1 MSTATI
7 MRLCRAPHGLVVRV
21 AIAGALSCGSPAAD
35 PADTVERYFDLL
47 ARDPV
52 RTLPL
57 LTDDFH
63 RRHGLGVVT
72 ADEAR
77 RLARGERGGAA
88 AAPAGAPADR
98 YQMGWLAI
106 QSREPYRVLR
116 DRLAVTREAVEAG
129 ARAAVVT
136 VRVEP
141 DAAPAFVQ
149 RFELV
154 RAGPA
159 DRWRIDAVMQLEV
172 APPSQP
178 AAFVAWPN
186 EAARRRLEASR
197 PAP

>member
-1 MSTATI
+1 MSTATTL
-7 MRLCRAPHGLVVRV
+7 RPRRAPRGLVARV

-63 RRHGLGVVT
+63 RRHALGVVT

-77 RLARGERGGAA
+77 RLARGERSGAA
-88 AAPAGAPADR
+88 AAPAGAPVDR
-98 YQMGWLAI
+98 YQMGWLAV
-106 QSREPYRVLR
+106 QSREPFRMLR

-129 ARAAVVT
+129 ERTAVVT

-141 DAAPAFVQ
+141 GAEPAFSQ

-154 RAGPA
+154 RAGPS
-159 DRWRIDAVMQLEV
+159 DRWRIDAVAQLEV
-172 APPSQP
+172 APQSLP

-186 EAARRRLEASR
+186 ETTRRRLEASR